1 MLTGMSV
8 QIAVRLA
15 EEDLRRLDTVIA
27 RGAFASRAAA
37 MRYGLEQLLR
47 EEREHEITEAYRRAY
62 ADQEPNPEERLV
74 GEAGLRLGSKLLGAE
89 GPG

>member
-1 MLTGMSV
+1 MLNGMSV

-15 EEDLRRLDTVIA
+15 EEDLKRLDDAIA

-37 MRYGLEQLLR
+37 MRDGLERLLR

-62 ADQEPNPEERLV
+62 AGHGPDPDEPLV
-74 GEAGLRLGSKLLGAE
+74 GEAGLRLGSELLGADE
-89 GPG
+89 PR